1 MITRSSGILMPI
13 SSLPSPYGIGTFGKA
28 AYEYAD
34 FLAACGLTYWQVLPL
49 GQTSYGDSPYQSFS
63 SFAGNPYFIDFDM
76 LIEEGL
82 LEKSDLEGINWGT
95 NPRYVDYGKIW
106 ESRYK
111 VLALA
116 KKRGWDANL
125 EDINSFRAENHRWI
139 EEYALYMACKKH
151 FGMKSWI
158 EWEDDEI
165 RLHHWDAVNR
175 YREELREDVELFV
188 FIQYLFFKQWTKL
201 KAWPMQE
208 SRHNW
213 L

>member
-82 LEKSDLEGINWGT
+82 LEKSDL
-95 NPRYVDYGKIW
+95 
-106 ESRYK
+106 
-111 VLALA
+111 
-116 KKRGWDANL
+116 
-125 EDINSFRAENHRWI
+125 
-139 EEYALYMACKKH
+139 
-151 FGMKSWI
+151 
-158 EWEDDEI
+158 
-165 RLHHWDAVNR
+165 
-175 YREELREDVELFV
+175 
-188 FIQYLFFKQWTKL
+188 
-201 KAWPMQE
+201 
-208 SRHNW
+208 
-213 L
+213 